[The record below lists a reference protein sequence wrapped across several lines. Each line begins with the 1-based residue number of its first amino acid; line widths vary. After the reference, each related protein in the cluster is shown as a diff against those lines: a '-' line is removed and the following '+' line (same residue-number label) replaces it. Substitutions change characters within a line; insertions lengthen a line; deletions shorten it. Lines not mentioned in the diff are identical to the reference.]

1 MTERRVDL
9 RSDTV
14 TRPTEAMRAAMMA
27 APVGDD
33 AYGEDP
39 TVNRLEELAAAKVGM
54 EAGLYVPSGSMGN
67 RCALEAHTRPG
78 DEVLYAA
85 GAHVF
90 GGYRAQSAAEAC
102 LAARSVPLEFGVMRP
117 EQVEEIADQANPNR
131 ARPSLVWIENPHNL
145 SGGSA
150 WLPAQVEAVAAA
162 AHKRGLNLHIDG
174 ARIFNA
180 AVAVGVDVRAH
191 TEHADSVMFCASKG
205 LSAPVG
211 SLLCGRR
218 EFIER
223 ARQVRSRLG
232 GAMRQAGIVAA
243 AAIVAIETMV
253 ERLAEDQAHAQLLH
267 KGLADID
274 GLESIQPPHPTNFA
288 TVDCSR
294 LGWGSE
300 ELVDRW
306 RACGI
311 LSHPRPP
318 HQVRLVF
325 HRHINADDVE
335 YVLACTRRLVEH

>member
-67 RCALEAHTRPG
+67 RCALVAHTRPG
-78 DEVLYAA
+78 DEVVYAA

-117 EQVEEIADQANPNR
+117 EQVDEIADQANPNR

-180 AVAVGVDVRAH
+180 AVAVGVDVRAY

-218 EFIER
+218 EVYR
-223 ARQVRSRLG
+223 ASPAGALAPRRHHATGRDCRGRGHRGLGDHGRAPSRG
-232 GAMRQAGIVAA
+232 P
-243 AAIVAIETMV
+243 
-253 ERLAEDQAHAQLLH
+253 
-267 KGLADID
+267 
-274 GLESIQPPHPTNFA
+274 S
-288 TVDCSR
+288 
-294 LGWGSE
+294 
-300 ELVDRW
+300 
-306 RACGI
+306 
-311 LSHPRPP
+311 PRPIAARGP
-318 HQVRLVF
+318 S
-325 HRHINADDVE
+325 RH
-335 YVLACTRRLVEH
+335 